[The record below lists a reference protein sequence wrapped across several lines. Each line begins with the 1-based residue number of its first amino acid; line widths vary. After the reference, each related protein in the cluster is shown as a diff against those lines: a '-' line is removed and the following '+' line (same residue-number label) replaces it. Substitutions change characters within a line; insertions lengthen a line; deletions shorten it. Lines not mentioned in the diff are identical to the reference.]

1 MWKTFAINT
10 KNIVER
16 KYNKN
21 NKIVAN
27 IDGNM
32 MMGRMNIDE
41 YQIPLKITNV
51 LIKHSH
57 RENLSENNS

>member
-1 MWKTFAINT
+1 MWKTFTINT
-10 KNIVER
+10 KNIIER

-21 NKIVAN
+21 NEIVAN

-32 MMGRMNIDE
+32 MMGWMNIDE
-41 YQIPLKITNV
+41 YQIPPKITNV